1 MRAIDVSVSPL
12 ATMCAT
18 GVGDGRG
25 VAEGEAP
32 EDAGADAAAAEDP
45 GEADGASEAPGETE
59 GVWPSGALDPEGVGD
74 AGPHAAASRVM
85 PASRTARRRPGASRE
100 AFLIVTL

>member
-1 MRAIDVSVSPL
+1 
-12 ATMCAT
+12 MCAT

-25 VAEGEAP
+25 VVEEEAP
-32 EDAGADAAAAEDP
+32 GDAGADAAAADDP
-45 GEADGASEAPGETE
+45 GEVDGAPEAPGEAE
-59 GVWPSGALDPEGVGD
+59 AAGPSGALDPDGVGD
-74 AGPHAAASRVM
+74 VGPHAAASRVT